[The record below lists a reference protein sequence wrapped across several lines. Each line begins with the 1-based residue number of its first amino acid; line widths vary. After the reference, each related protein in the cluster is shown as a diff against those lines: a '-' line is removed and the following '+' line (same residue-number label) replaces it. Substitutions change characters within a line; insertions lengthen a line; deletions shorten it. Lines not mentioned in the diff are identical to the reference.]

1 MLEAIDG
8 EGDTKLVSEQILG
21 RLAKAKGQLRHG
33 GDMSYESTAEPIKIG
48 YLMDFR
54 LPAGYP
60 QEMRED
66 FTRPFELVFNEGLKQ
81 GVIDRPI
88 EIVYREVEGLPKG
101 TVKAVID
108 AYGELVDEGC
118 LVVFGPHITDNCV
131 PTREAIE
138 ERFRVPAIAVTG
150 TDDWLGEW
158 TFSFPQGSMTDE
170 PIFWSDLLAKGGHSE
185 VGVLVE
191 QSLVGESYLKNFR
204 KACASKGIRIV
215 AEASIAQTAQDIN
228 DAVRTLYES
237 KAQAVVHCGFGFGIV
252 FINPALQALSWGPP
266 KFTSTAFQNAWINP
280 VMWNAFLG
288 WTGID
293 QYDENNLVGQRYLD
307 QYEAAYGR
315 RPQYCVPVVNRDVA
329 ATLLRAFS
337 DAHPLS
343 PRGVKE
349 ALERVKML
357 PAAAGAPGTRVS
369 LGKWTRRAWMGA
381 GYLVARRLDPDGVNS
396 HLVDR
401 FGEE

>member
-1 MLEAIDG
+1 
-8 EGDTKLVSEQILG
+8 
-21 RLAKAKGQLRHG
+21 
-33 GDMSYESTAEPIKIG
+33 MSYESTAKPIKIG
-48 YLMDFR
+48 YLCDFR
-54 LPAGYP
+54 LPESYP
-60 QEMRED
+60 REMRDD
-66 FTRPFELVFNEGLKQ
+66 FRRPFELVFQEALDQ

-101 TVKAVID
+101 TAKAVID
-108 AYGELVDEGC
+108 AYGDLVDEGC

-158 TFSFPQGSMTDE
+158 TFAFPQGSMTDE
-170 PIFWSDLLAKGGHSE
+170 PIFWSDLLGKGGHSE

-191 QSLVGESYLKNFR
+191 KSLVGESYLRNFR
-204 KACASKGIRIV
+204 KACARRGIRIV
-215 AEASIAQTAQDIN
+215 AEAPIAQTAQDVN
-228 DAVRTLYES
+228 EAVRTLYEA

-252 FINPALQALSWGPP
+252 FVNPALQALGWDPP
-266 KFTSTAFQNAWINP
+266 RFTSTAFQNAWINA

-288 WTGID
+288 WTGVD
-293 QYDENNLVGQRYLD
+293 QYDEGNPVGQRFLD
-307 QYEAAYGR
+307 QYDGAYGR
-315 RPQYCVPVVNRDVA
+315 RPEYCVPVVNRDVA
-329 ATLLRAFS
+329 ATLLRAFT

-349 ALERVKML
+349 ALERVKMV
-357 PAAAGAPGTRVS
+357 PAAAGAPGTRIS
-369 LGKWTRRAWMGA
+369 FGKWTRRAWMGA
-381 GYLVARRLDPDGVNS
+381 GYLVARTLDPDGSTS